1 MKYYIPTSS
10 LNLDNILQAE
20 SISPYSFYAQRKSGY
35 RSIEILSEFRTIDYL
50 LLFKKPIRF
59 TINDPN
65 RYNFPMLIE
74 IEDDMQLKD
83 LRDIG
88 KGVYVYSETL
98 YLTPWNCRIF
108 FFSEEAYNLTT
119 INTKNNKSI
128 KFYNK
133 YQIIPTVKSLR
144 LEEFPQ
150 ISYEEIGAN
159 TVKSK
164 EFQLDKE
171 KGLLFGYLLGEN
183 LSVSSDLAHLNRV
196 TQELYDMLSTVI
208 ANPKYFLNFKDKLNQ
223 LLNEYQLIDFV
234 EKENERVF
242 NDNLNRDLEHCGILR
257 SAFNK
262 LLKKWGEDIS
272 DSISEQ
278 LSTKWKCKKLPK
290 LDKSVSSAQ
299 CQSLIMEIESRTQN
313 QNKEFKR
320 NKQQPTFD
328 LIDLN
333 DSSINITNAPSL
345 SIAINYVINNKLT
358 NEQLVANRS
367 RICVELI
374 NVIKKNY
381 INKYGEE
388 VWHRELRDYFN
399 ALYEHIKNIKS
410 PFDLNSIKNAE
421 FIAVAAFLLYGDNIA
436 NYLNYL
442 RKNEVVN
449 YAYPLMLWGVLS
461 GYMEMNRDIL
471 YEVLTQDNY
480 RNIYD
485 KLLGINKV
493 KKPNIEFITSGCF
506 LSALNCVLKETDKVF
521 VAFVALQRGLH
532 EGGSLDF
539 QKVSRILDLYKNCH
553 AQCRKVKILLEIIEN
568 RKNAIILS
576 NLMKELNLSK
586 NNRKRLEE
594 ILDIQ
599 LSDKNMK
606 ATVSRVENT
615 LPLFEDDLDIKQST
629 LFVFDNRAWNVI
641 ENIVPDESRKMLKR
655 DLEWFQKEMQDD
667 KRQYYQKIDPCDNV
681 KTIQKFCELKRQ
693 EKGGKPQA
701 YYFTDELRKQIK
713 ERLISHY
720 VN

>member
-35 RSIEILSEFRTIDYL
+35 RSIEVLSEFRTIDYL

-133 YQIIPTVKSLR
+133 YQIISTVKSLH
-144 LEEFPQ
+144 LEEIPQ
-150 ISYEEIGAN
+150 ISCEEIGAN

-183 LSVSSDLAHLNRV
+183 LSVSSDLARLNRI

-208 ANPKYFLNFKDKLNQ
+208 ANPRYFLNFKDKLNQ
-223 LLNEYQLIDFV
+223 LLTEYQSIDFV

-242 NDNLNRDLEHCGILR
+242 NDNLNKDLEHCGILR
-257 SAFNK
+257 SAFNE
-262 LLKKWGEDIS
+262 LLKKWGKNIS
-272 DSISEQ
+272 DYISEQ

-299 CQSLIMEIESRTQN
+299 CQSLIVEIENRTQN

-333 DSSINITNAPSL
+333 DLSINITNAPSL
-345 SIAINYVINNKLT
+345 SIAIDYVIDNKLT

-367 RICVELI
+367 GICVELI

-381 INKYGEE
+381 INKYGDE
-388 VWHRELRDYFN
+388 VWHRESRDYFN
-399 ALYEHIKNIKS
+399 ALYEHIKNMRS
-410 PFDLNSIKNAE
+410 PFYLNSIKNAE
-421 FIAVAAFLLYGDNIA
+421 FIAVAAFLLYGDNII

-442 RKNEVVN
+442 RKNEAVN

-471 YEVLTQDNY
+471 HEVLTLDNY
-480 RNIYD
+480 KNIYD
-485 KLLGINKV
+485 KLLGVNKV
-493 KKPNIEFITSGCF
+493 KLQKNVEYITLGCF
-506 LSALNCVLKETDKVF
+506 LSALNCVLK
-521 VAFVALQRGLH
+521 
-532 EGGSLDF
+532 
-539 QKVSRILDLYKNCH
+539 
-553 AQCRKVKILLEIIEN
+553 
-568 RKNAIILS
+568 
-576 NLMKELNLSK
+576 
-586 NNRKRLEE
+586 
-594 ILDIQ
+594 
-599 LSDKNMK
+599 
-606 ATVSRVENT
+606 
-615 LPLFEDDLDIKQST
+615 
-629 LFVFDNRAWNVI
+629 
-641 ENIVPDESRKMLKR
+641 
-655 DLEWFQKEMQDD
+655 
-667 KRQYYQKIDPCDNV
+667 
-681 KTIQKFCELKRQ
+681 
-693 EKGGKPQA
+693 
-701 YYFTDELRKQIK
+701 
-713 ERLISHY
+713 
-720 VN
+720 

>member
-35 RSIEILSEFRTIDYL
+35 RSIEVLSEFRTIDYL

-133 YQIIPTVKSLR
+133 YQIISTVKSLH
-144 LEEFPQ
+144 LEEIPQ
-150 ISYEEIGAN
+150 ISCEEIGAN

-183 LSVSSDLAHLNRV
+183 LSVSSDLARLNRI

-208 ANPKYFLNFKDKLNQ
+208 ANPRYFLNFKDKLNQ
-223 LLNEYQLIDFV
+223 LLTEYQSIDFV

-242 NDNLNRDLEHCGILR
+242 NDNLNKDLEHCGILR
-257 SAFNK
+257 SAFNE
-262 LLKKWGEDIS
+262 LLKKWGKNIS
-272 DSISEQ
+272 DYISEQ

-299 CQSLIMEIESRTQN
+299 CQSLIVEIENRTQN

-333 DSSINITNAPSL
+333 DLSINITNAPSL
-345 SIAINYVINNKLT
+345 SIAIDYVIDNKLT